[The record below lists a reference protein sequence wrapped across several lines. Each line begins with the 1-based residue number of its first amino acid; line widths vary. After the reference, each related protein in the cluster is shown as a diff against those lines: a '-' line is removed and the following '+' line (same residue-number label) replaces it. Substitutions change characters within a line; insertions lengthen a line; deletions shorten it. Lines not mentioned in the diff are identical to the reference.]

1 MKARILGI
9 LALFSVA
16 LGAAAEN
23 YNAIWFC
30 SAPNYTDI
38 YFMAKNK
45 PVWQPTREK
54 HIITYNGQ
62 EYHFPNN
69 TSTQLGFRYVDTSSL
84 PDVEAGKP
92 QIIVS
97 DESVCIST
105 GESRCTV
112 SITSINGVVYAE
124 KTVPANTREVFA
136 TSKLPAG
143 NYVIKFNDSTLKF
156 LKR

>member
-69 TSTQLGFRYVDTSSL
+69 TGTQLGFRYVDTSSL
-84 PDVEAGKP
+84 PEVEAGKP

-124 KTVPANTREVFA
+124 RTVPANTREIFA

-143 NYVIKFNDSTLKF
+143 AYVIKIDNNTLKF